1 MEEQPGQP
9 IRPTPG
15 EGISPTPS
23 GSVPPSPTPP
33 PTSSSPPGPP
43 PKKSGIV
50 KWILIIIIVLLVIG
64 ITAASVWYFV
74 IKKTTEVA
82 ETVEETEAPVST
94 EEQTPTNEPS
104 AEPSAE
110 PTTPSEKWEGKIR
123 EALSNGK
130 VEMTINSISFEDKII
145 STTEAGDL
153 EAETGHTYVVVDITF
168 SNISDESY
176 TVYSGEDFY
185 IKDSY
190 GKNYKDVEYGEP
202 VERCLGLW
210 PEISSGDTLRG
221 KIAILISEDASKEE
235 LDLIYD
241 SYFDDELPYLVI
253 DLSS

>member
-1 MEEQPGQP
+1 MEEQSGQP

-15 EGISPTPS
+15 EGMSPTPS

-33 PTSSSPPGPP
+33 PAPSSSPVPP

-50 KWILIIIIVLLVIG
+50 KWILIIIIVLLVVG
-64 ITAASVWYFV
+64 IAAASVWYFV
-74 IKKTTEVA
+74 VKKTTEVA
-82 ETVEETEAPVST
+82 ETVKETEAPVST
-94 EEQTPTNEPS
+94 EVPAPTNEPS
-104 AEPSAE
+104 AEPA
-110 PTTPSEKWEGKIR
+110 TPSQKWEGKIG

-130 VEMTINSISFEDKII
+130 VEVTVNSVSFEDKIV

-153 EAETGHTYVVVDITF
+153 EAETGYTYAVVDVTF
-168 SNISDESY
+168 KNISDESY

-202 VERCLGLW
+202 IEKCLGLW

-221 KIAILISEDASKEE
+221 KIAILISEDASKEKLE
-235 LDLIYD
+235 LIYD
-241 SYFDDELPYLVI
+241 SHFDDKLPYLVI

>member
-9 IRPTPG
+9 IRPIPG
-15 EGISPTPS
+15 EGIPPTPS

-33 PTSSSPPGPP
+33 PAPPSPPGPP

-50 KWILIIIIVLLVIG
+50 KWILIIIIILLVVG
-64 ITAASVWYFV
+64 IAAASVWYFV

-82 ETVEETEAPVST
+82 ETVKETEAPVST
-94 EEQTPTNEPS
+94 EVPAPTNEPS
-104 AEPSAE
+104 AEPS
-110 PTTPSEKWEGKIR
+110 TPSQKWEGKIR

-130 VEMTINSISFEDKII
+130 VELTINSISFENKIV
-145 STTEAGDL
+145 STTETGDL
-153 EAETGHTYVVVDITF
+153 EAETGYTYAVVDVTF
-168 SNISDESY
+168 NNVSDESY

-202 VERCLGLW
+202 IERCLGLW

-235 LDLIYD
+235 LELIYD

-253 DLSS
+253 KLSS